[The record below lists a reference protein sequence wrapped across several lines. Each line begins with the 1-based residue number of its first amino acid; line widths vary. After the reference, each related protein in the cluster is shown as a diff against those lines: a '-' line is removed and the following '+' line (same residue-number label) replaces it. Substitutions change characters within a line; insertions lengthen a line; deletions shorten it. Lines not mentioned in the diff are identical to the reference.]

1 MTYPGNP
8 ELSAQAQ
15 ERVMSAFR
23 QVVTKIQDGLS
34 NEALIGL
41 EFVLRLDPTFA
52 PGVALQEQLI
62 GGQSDIDLSSIISHI
77 EAPDT
82 DTINLLLIE
91 AVEDFNQHNYL
102 EAKERVEKV
111 LIDLPGHAEARSLAA
126 QIDEALKVATQVGQF
141 LTQAKEALADNRPQD
156 AANFVLMAQALDP
169 HHSGIEA
176 TLAEIHRAGG
186 TAKTVPVESV
196 ASSAQPPQPPATPP
210 PAEESIVPPEDFG
223 TLADDSPSAPLFQAP
238 ADEEVPA
245 ESGFA
250 ISGGFSAA
258 LSEESESD
266 SWDVAGAFEEPAS
279 QPNQA
284 PVTPPE
290 PEGFELGGNVADLFE
305 VSSDAS
311 ETPLW
316 EQPESPPQSPAEE
329 TGPVEDLLAQG
340 TAALEAGNP
349 QDALHHLSRI
359 LLTDPENSQAA
370 ALIDKARSAVDA
382 MEHQLQASLSEAEM
396 AWDSGDQDR
405 ARKVVEEILV
415 AAPNNEDAQALKVR
429 FTSQGP
435 DLPLPPPP
443 QADPMVPPPPESAP
457 GLEEDP
463 DRDITALHD
472 FDSAMDQLGPDI
484 PAVSVDRPAA
494 GGSSVPWRWIVLGG
508 GAVAVVLVGMWLGSS
523 FLPQRGEDVDAAR
536 AVSERIE
543 NAQILFDQGKGEE
556 ALDLLRSFDVEGI
569 DKQRIDKHITRFE
582 AALIPPTP
590 TPIPESVEIGRSLM
604 ENGQWVEAFQVVNQG
619 LSKHPGDAGLLDL
632 KEQIALIEPRI
643 NALFNALAKN
653 DFQTGADLAGALVG
667 RHPDQ
672 EGLGLILDRC
682 LFNAALNNLRSY
694 NLTGARGH
702 LKRLQERHPDDSDV
716 VRILDFISSYTNRP
730 VDMQLEIFVGSL
742 GYR

>member
-1 MTYPGNP
+1 
-8 ELSAQAQ
+8 
-15 ERVMSAFR
+15 MSAFR

-62 GGQSDIDLSSIISHI
+62 SGQADIDLSSIISHI

-82 DTINLLLIE
+82 DAINLLLIE

-169 HHSGIEA
+169 HHRGIEA
-176 TLAEIHRAGG
+176 TLAEIHRAGS
-186 TAKTVPVESV
+186 TTKSVPVESV
-196 ASSAQPPQPPATPP
+196 ASSDQPPPPPATPP
-210 PAEESIVPPEDFG
+210 PADESLVPPADFG
-223 TLADDSPSAPLFQAP
+223 TVADDQPPVPLFQP
-238 ADEEVPA
+238 PTDDEIAVEK
-245 ESGFA
+245 GHA

-258 LSEESESD
+258 FSEESESD
-266 SWDVAGAFEEPAS
+266 SWDVAGAFEGPDSQLDQAS
-279 QPNQA
+279 
-284 PVTPPE
+284 VSPPE
-290 PEGFELGGNVADLFE
+290 PENFELGGDVADLFE
-305 VSSDAS
+305 VSSDSS

-316 EQPESPPQSPAEE
+316 EEPESPPLPPAED
-329 TGPVEDLLAQG
+329 TDPVEDLLAQG
-340 TAALEAGNP
+340 TAALEEGNP

-359 LLTDPENSQAA
+359 LLIDRENSQAE
-370 ALIDKARSAVDA
+370 ALIDRARSAIDT

-396 AWDSGDQDR
+396 AWDSGEKDR
-405 ARKVVEEILV
+405 ARTLIEEILV

-429 FTSQGP
+429 FSSEGP
-435 DLPLPPPP
+435 VPPLPPPP
-443 QADPMVPPPPESAP
+443 PSDPIIPPPPESIP
-457 GLEEDP
+457 PLEEGP
-463 DRDITALHD
+463 TGDITTLND
-472 FDSAMDQLGPDI
+472 FDSAMDQLGADR
-484 PAVSVDRPAA
+484 PAVSVDRPVG
-494 GGSSVPWRWIVLGG
+494 GGSNVPWRWVLLGC
-508 GAVAVVLVGMWLGSS
+508 GAVAVILVGMWLGSK
-523 FLPQRGEDVDAAR
+523 FLPQLGEDVDTAR

-590 TPIPESVEIGRSLM
+590 TPIPESVETGRSLM
-604 ENGQWVEAFQVVNQG
+604 EGGQWLEAFHVVDKDLAQ
-619 LSKHPGDAGLLDL
+619 HPGDAGLLDL

-643 NALFNALAKN
+643 KALFTALAKN
-653 DFQTGADLAGALVG
+653 NFQAGVDLAGELAE

-682 LFNAALNNLRSY
+682 LFNAALSDLRSY
-694 NLTGARGH
+694 NLTGAREH
-702 LKRLQERHPDDSDV
+702 LIRLQERRPDDSDV
-716 VRILDFISSYTNRP
+716 ARILDFISSYTNRP

-742 GYR
+742 GFR